1 MDRTVPE
8 LKLRILWL
16 IIGYLLVALVVFLSL
31 SSSPVDTGLS
41 FPYEDKLYHALAYFS
56 LMLWFAQIYH
66 DRFKRSL
73 IAVLFIMLGV
83 ALEYLQS
90 FDPNR
95 YSEFGDIVANST
107 GVLLG
112 LLIAMAG
119 ARNCLVR
126 VERIIR

>member
-1 MDRTVPE
+1 MPE

-31 SSSPVDTGLS
+31 SSSPVDTGLR
-41 FPYEDKLYHALAYFS
+41 FPYEDKLYHALAYFT

-66 DRFKRSL
+66 DRFKRTL
-73 IAVLFIMLGV
+73 FAVLFIMLGV

-119 ARNCLVR
+119 ARNGLAR
-126 VERIIR
+126 VEKVIR

>member
-1 MDRTVPE
+1 MPE

-16 IIGYLLVALVVFLSL
+16 IIGCLLVALVVFLSL

-112 LLIAMAG
+112 LLIAMTG